1 MGKESFK
8 KTKFEDRILQEVNSC
23 LRTKL
28 SDSRFQFV
36 SVTKV
41 ILTSDF
47 SIANIYWDTYDST
60 KRGDLNIALE
70 KVRGKI
76 RSLLASSLG
85 VRHTPELKFS
95 YDSQFVEEDAITKIL
110 NEERNSGKFLDLE
123 DDQEDQ
129 ES

>member
-8 KTKFEDRILQEVNSC
+8 KQKFQDRIQQEINSC

-28 SDSRFQFV
+28 SDPRLQFV

-41 ILTSDF
+41 ELTSDF
-47 SIANIYWDTYDST
+47 SIANIYWDTYHSS

-70 KVRGKI
+70 KVSGKI
-76 RSLLASSLG
+76 RSILASSLG

-95 YDSQFVEEDAITKIL
+95 YDSQFVEEDAISKIL
-110 NEERNSGKFLDLE
+110 NSEREKGKFLDRDD
-123 DDQEDQ
+123 DDQDE
-129 ES
+129 E